1 MKKHLHTLIWSIF
14 FLKGY
19 IEMFGIMPSIM
30 NLLAIFLIVILFFE
44 SFFNKRMFF
53 PYLIIYLL
61 LIIVSFVSGPI
72 LNDIGLTEYFFF
84 VRQLFL
90 LFFLYLVVIVNERDD
105 DIIKHILKLFVI
117 YFAIQIPA
125 SWIKLIFIGG
135 PEMED
140 YIGTMSLYQGSMT
153 TLIAMIGSFFSF
165 SKYLITKEKKYIIW
179 IILFIIFSQ
188 IGGKRAVLFF
198 IPFGCVLIA
207 TYYLYVKGL
216 LNFNLKKILYSL
228 FIFFIFTY
236 LIIRINPTLN
246 KEHKVWGSFDLAYT
260 LGFVDYY
267 QNAGTNLMDLKR
279 INSLTYIFGYYMT
292 SLPAEKI
299 LFGEGAGKLSE
310 SKLGVNPITYYYGIR
325 YGARMGIVWIA
336 LQIGIIGTFLYL
348 FLMYKILK
356 FVLNFKD
363 RILHKLIF
371 IGLFITIMV
380 DTLLYSMS
388 SIQYFTM
395 GGLFFTYFGFFYRD
409 KYLGKNVLN
418 E

>member
-1 MKKHLHTLIWSIF
+1 
-14 FLKGY
+14 
-19 IEMFGIMPSIM
+19 MFGLLPSIM

-44 SFFNKRMFF
+44 SFFNKRIFF
-53 PYLIIYLL
+53 PFLLIYVL
-61 LIIVSFVSGPI
+61 LIIVSFVSGPL
-72 LNDIGLTEYFFF
+72 LNDIGLSEYFFF
-84 VRQLFL
+84 LRQLFL

-105 DIIKHILKLFVI
+105 NIIRHILKLFII

-135 PEMED
+135 PEIED

-165 SKYLITKEKKYIIW
+165 SKYIVNRQKKYIVW
-179 IILFIIFSQ
+179 IFLFIIFSQ

-198 IPFGCVLIA
+198 IPFGCVLIGS
-207 TYYLYVKGL
+207 YYLYVKGL
-216 LNFNLKKILYSL
+216 LTFSFKKILFSI
-228 FIFFIFTY
+228 FIFFTFVY

-279 INSLTYIFGYYMT
+279 INSLTYIFGYYLT
-292 SLPAEKI
+292 SLSTEKI

-310 SKLGVNPITYYYGIR
+310 AKLGVNPITYYYGIR
-325 YGARMGIVWIA
+325 YGARMGIVWIV
-336 LQIGIIGTFLYL
+336 LQIGLIGVTIYLY
-348 FLMYKILK
+348 LMYKMLR
-356 FVLNFKD
+356 FVINFKD
-363 RILHKLIF
+363 RLFHKLIF
-371 IGLFITIMV
+371 IGLFITIML

-395 GGLFFTYFGFFYRD
+395 GGLLVTYFGFFYRD
-409 KYLGKNVLN
+409 KYLVRKVLN

>member
-19 IEMFGIMPSIM
+19 IEMFGLFPSIM
-30 NLLAIFLIVILFFE
+30 NVLAIFLIVILFFE
-44 SFFNKRMFF
+44 SFFNKKMFLPF
-53 PYLIIYLL
+53 LSIYIL
-61 LIIVSFVSGPI
+61 LIIVSYVSGPF
-72 LNDIGLTEYFFF
+72 LNDIGFTEYFFF
-84 VRQLFL
+84 LRQLFL

-105 DIIKHILKLFVI
+105 NIIRHILKLFII

-165 SKYLITKEKKYIIW
+165 SKYLMNRNKKYLVW
-179 IILFIIFSQ
+179 ILLFIIFSQ

-198 IPFGCVLIA
+198 IPFGCVLIVS
-207 TYYLYVKGL
+207 YYLYVKGL
-216 LNFNLKKILYSL
+216 LTFSFKNTLYSL
-228 FIFFIFTY
+228 FIFFTFVY

-279 INSLTYIFGYYMT
+279 INSLTYIFGYYIS
-292 SLPAEKI
+292 SLSTEKI

-325 YGARMGIVWIA
+325 YGARMGIVWIV
-336 LQIGIIGTFLYL
+336 LQIGLIGLTIYLY
-348 FLMYKILK
+348 LMYKMLR

-363 RILHKLIF
+363 RLVHKLIF
-371 IGLFITIMV
+371 IGLFITVMI

-395 GGLFFTYFGFFYRD
+395 GGLLVTYFGFFYRD
-409 KYLGKNVLN
+409 KYLARNVLN